1 MWGDGQRGGAPTD
14 SQRCPT
20 GSVALQ
26 GETGAIAGAPTAQV
40 HGKKSAPSSPA
51 SPSPSLRRQPALPL
65 PPDRFPV
72 KAGHQKAAV
81 TVTAPT
87 WVLGGLEE
95 GLGRGG
101 GWLLSAK
108 DIRVGC
114 PSLPGHCADPSE
126 QGNQTAGGGSGQTP
140 SRAFLRRSPVP
151 GVGSGLCPSGV
162 GLDGCT
168 PNWGSPSLA

>member
-14 SQRCPT
+14 SQKCPT
-20 GSVALQ
+20 GPEALQ
-26 GETGAIAGAPTAQV
+26 GETGAIAGASTAQV
-40 HGKKSAPSSPA
+40 HGKKSAPSSPVA
-51 SPSPSLRRQPALPL
+51 PSPSLRRQPALPL

-95 GLGRGG
+95 GLARGG

-114 PSLPGHCADPSE
+114 PLPTWPLCRSIGTGKPDSGRGQRADS
-126 QGNQTAGGGSGQTP
+126 Q
-140 SRAFLRRSPVP
+140 P
-151 GVGSGLCPSGV
+151 GLPKAEPGPGSGLQPLPLRCGPGR
-162 GLDGCT
+162 LH
-168 PNWGSPSLA
+168 P